1 MVVLQHTVL
10 KRFEEILLARH
21 LAYEGLGDAAYALSL
36 AKSTAISAPEG
47 FVKTKGVGPGVG
59 WSTFICLSLI
69 PKSIHRASGRKS
81 KPNRSGE
88 ECIVSRTPSIRL
100 HFVS

>member
-36 AKSTAISAPEG
+36 AKFTAISAPEG

-59 WSTFICLSLI
+59 
-69 PKSIHRASGRKS
+69 SGV
-81 KPNRSGE
+81 G
-88 ECIVSRTPSIRL
+88 
-100 HFVS
+100 